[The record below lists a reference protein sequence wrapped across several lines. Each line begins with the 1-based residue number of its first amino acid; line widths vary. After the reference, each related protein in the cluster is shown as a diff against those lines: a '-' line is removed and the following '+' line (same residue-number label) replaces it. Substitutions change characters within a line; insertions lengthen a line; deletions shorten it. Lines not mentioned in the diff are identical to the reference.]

1 SLLLNRSPRLRRLLL
16 TGSAEPRL
24 LSHRC
29 SSPFEEGRRLSAPA
43 PSSFPVRSLS
53 SADTLATRIRAA
65 SRAAAIRAAA
75 GAATCVG
82 NLAISR
88 RGARRITSSRNR
100 RGAEVHKQFVVE
112 EVGRLLKSGA
122 IELCTRPAV
131 ISPLSVAEGDTATL
145 LSRNL
150 LSTVGK
156 AQQIGLLSSTP
167 IPLSQ
172 AEKEVHPEE
181 QQPSMPS
188 RRHPFGDLPF
198 YGKKAEELMSFHEA
212 VEKSEPSLLPML
224 KRSIEGA
231 RAPNTIRAYKGCMK
245 KLLDFAKERRINPLC
260 PESLLIFSLRRLEE
274 GRSLSSFKI
283 LSSSISFFSDP
294 VSPFVSHM
302 LSLFAD
308 FARRCSLVSHHKN
321 IPVSHVHVLVHCAS
335 LSPRDTNRLR
345 AGLGTALSFGA
356 LLRVSELVHL
366 RWDDLTWSKSLLK
379 ISIRKAKNDQASE
392 GRETFLS
399 IEEDSE
405 SLSLYDAYTQQVPR
419 SEWVFPSLS
428 HPSAHISTDQF
439 RKDLY
444 SLCEV
449 AGIERVTPHQLR
461 VCGVNHS
468 LRSGSSLAE
477 VQRRG
482 RWRSAAGLAHYVRDS
497 VEAQGGTLSLT

>member
-1 SLLLNRSPRLRRLLL
+1 MFADESNAKCETFVSRSP
-16 TGSAEPRL
+16 
-24 LSHRC
+24 
-29 SSPFEEGRRLSAPA
+29 
-43 PSSFPVRSLS
+43 
-53 SADTLATRIRAA
+53 
-65 SRAAAIRAAA
+65 SRGAAAIDAFSSPHLWRSTLLWCVPPPYLLCQTLAWLRGNRAK
-75 GAATCVG
+75 
-82 NLAISR
+82 AIL
-88 RGARRITSSRNR
+88 GLPYWTSHPIFPSLFPPNYTPP
-100 RGAEVHKQFVVE
+100 FVKDY
-112 EVGRLLKSGA
+112 LMF
-122 IELCTRPAV
+122 
-131 ISPLSVAEGDTATL
+131 AEGMHVI
-145 LSRNL
+145 N
-150 LSTVGK
+150 
-156 AQQIGLLSSTP
+156 P
-167 IPLSQ
+167 
-172 AEKEVHPEE
+172 
-181 QQPSMPS
+181 
-188 RRHPFGDLPF
+188 
-198 YGKKAEELMSFHEA
+198 
-212 VEKSEPSLLPML
+212 
-224 KRSIEGA
+224 IEGA

-245 KLLDFAKERRINPLC
+245 KLLDFAKERRIDPLC

-321 IPVSHVHVLVHCAS
+321 IPVSHVHALVHCAS

-356 LLRVSELVHL
+356 L
-366 RWDDLTWSKSLLK
+366 DDLTWSKSLLK

-449 AGIERVTPHQLR
+449 AGIERVTPHQL
-461 VCGVNHS
+461 
-468 LRSGSSLAE
+468 
-477 VQRRG
+477 
-482 RWRSAAGLAHYVRDS
+482 
-497 VEAQGGTLSLT
+497 